1 MFGIGALEFF
11 LIGIVALLA
20 IGPGEM
26 PRALYNLGRMM
37 RKLRQFSADI
47 QSGLD
52 QITEEAELEDIAKE
66 ANKAGDELMDFRIE
80 QQEALEARDKK
91 EKAEKKKKAVS
102 PAKKKKTAPKKK
114 TAAKKKKAPVKK
126 KAAGGKS

>member
-52 QITEEAELEDIAKE
+52 QITEEAELEDITKE

-80 QQEALEARDKK
+80 QQQALEARDKK
-91 EKAEKKKKAVS
+91 EKAEKKKAAS

-114 TAAKKKKAPVKK
+114 AAAKKKKAPVKK

>member
-52 QITEEAELEDIAKE
+52 QITEEAELDEIAKE

-80 QQEALEARDKK
+80 QQEALEERDKK
-91 EKAEKKKKAVS
+91 EQTQKKKKSAS
-102 PAKKKKTAPKKK
+102 KPKKKKPAPKKK
-114 TAAKKKKAPVKK
+114 TAGAK
-126 KAAGGKS
+126 S